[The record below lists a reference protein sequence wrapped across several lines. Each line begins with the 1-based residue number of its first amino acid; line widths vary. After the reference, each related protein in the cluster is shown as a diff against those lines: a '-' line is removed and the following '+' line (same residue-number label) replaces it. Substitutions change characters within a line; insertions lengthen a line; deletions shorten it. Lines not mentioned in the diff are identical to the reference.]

1 METNEI
7 NNLLFKECNLNK
19 NEDIFTQKL
28 RNGSFTII
36 KKSGIEKIIS
46 HLKIDLKFKVITSE
60 SQFASVLAIA
70 KYNDIKC
77 ESFGSAFPKNC
88 TNNYYLEMAE
98 KRSMSRVVLRIT
110 KLSMYGFMGEDEVN
124 LGGKINSKEIES
136 KLDGMFV

>member
-60 SQFASVLAIA
+60 SQFASV
-70 KYNDIKC
+70 
-77 ESFGSAFPKNC
+77 
-88 TNNYYLEMAE
+88 
-98 KRSMSRVVLRIT
+98 
-110 KLSMYGFMGEDEVN
+110 
-124 LGGKINSKEIES
+124 
-136 KLDGMFV
+136 